1 MALRAARRRFRAW
14 ARRHSYS
21 FFSSLG
27 TLLQHRLGTLMTVLV
42 LGIAILLPLG
52 LYVSLKNMDR
62 LDVRQE
68 DWSAISVFIPGTMA
82 AAEVEALAEV
92 ARDRP
97 DVQSVS
103 VISPEQGM
111 AEFREVSGFGQ
122 SLETLDENPLPWVV
136 TVLPAEV
143 DTRGSTATL
152 SLRIQSLMDFLERDE
167 RVESVQFDYKW
178 LQRLGRFLDL
188 GRATVLVLGLLFGV
202 AVIVVVANTIRLDV
216 AARADEIEIFALVG
230 ASHAF
235 IRQPFLYSG
244 FWYGL
249 MGGVL
254 AVLMM
259 WLALFYLSIPL
270 KRLLDVY
277 GQGFEIYSLSPVQL
291 IILLLS
297 SGLLGWLGA
306 FLSVQRYLRMLVVG
320 GTLGRR

>member
-1 MALRAARRRFRAW
+1 MSGWSRSSSTTSGCSAW
-14 ARRHSYS
+14 ADSWSWVERR
-21 FFSSLG
+21 
-27 TLLQHRLGTLMTVLV
+27 VLV
-42 LGIAILLPLG
+42 LG
-52 LYVSLKNMDR
+52 
-62 LDVRQE
+62 
-68 DWSAISVFIPGTMA
+68 F
-82 AAEVEALAEV
+82 
-92 ARDRP
+92 
-97 DVQSVS
+97 
-103 VISPEQGM
+103 
-111 AEFREVSGFGQ
+111 
-122 SLETLDENPLPWVV
+122 
-136 TVLPAEV
+136 
-143 DTRGSTATL
+143 
-152 SLRIQSLMDFLERDE
+152 
-167 RVESVQFDYKW
+167 
-178 LQRLGRFLDL
+178 
-188 GRATVLVLGLLFGV
+188 LFGV